1 MMRYIKGN
9 VEREA
14 VSQSQC
20 EQLEAKG
27 FRKVE
32 TPEEPKTCE
41 VSEPPELQEEP
52 LDQMSAAQLKAI
64 AKERGIESASSLTKA
79 ELLAV
84 LKEVD

>member
-1 MMRYIKGN
+1 MRYIKGN

-27 FRKVE
+27 FRKIE
-32 TPEEPKTCE
+32 IPEELKLCE
-41 VSEPPELQEEP
+41 ASEPPELQEEP
-52 LDQMSAAQLKAI
+52 LEQMSAAQLKAL

-79 ELLAV
+79 ELLTV